1 MQGYD
6 NKNGGKRRAEDF
18 DRYDSY
24 TEDELYEEEIARK
37 HSKADEIVAKKKKE
51 NTIKKRRKTALIVI
65 LILAI
70 LIAAAFIL
78 LEIFTEAPDISDD
91 EGLKNVDIDIEKG
104 VTNGRNNG
112 MYTFLVVGRDK
123 VGNNTDTIMVGRIDV
138 VNKTLNVISIP
149 RDTLI
154 NSNYNV
160 KKINYIYPANVNTG
174 GDAIGSLCEAV
185 SNMLGFNVDN
195 YIVVDIQAAAELV
208 DCIGGVE
215 FDVPVDMHYDDPGQ
229 DLHIDLDAGLQTLN
243 GDNAVKV
250 FRFRN
255 TYAGGD
261 IERIGVQHDLLMAIA
276 KQTLTLGNVP
286 NLGEIIDIVE
296 NHTETDLT
304 ADNIRF
310 YIKAFL
316 TIDKEDVQFLTMPGD
331 PYGCIYGMSYVYPDI
346 DAWLDMV
353 NEYISPYVDKV
364 TVGNVNMATVMNGNF
379 YTTTGEL
386 PGGVTSF
393 MFADGSSFPAGAGVY
408 KFQSS
413 N

>member
-6 NKNGGKRRAEDF
+6 NKNGRYSADKF
-18 DRYDSY
+18 DRRDGY
-24 TEDELYEEEIARK
+24 TEDELYKGKKPSR
-37 HSKADEIVAKKKKE
+37 ADEIIANKKKMSKM
-51 NTIKKRRKTALIVI
+51 KKRRRTALVVL

-70 LIAAAFIL
+70 IIAAGWISYIVF
-78 LEIFTEAPDISDD
+78 FEAPDISDD
-91 EGLKNVDIDIEKG
+91 EGLKNVDINIEEG

-229 DLHIDLDAGLQTLN
+229 DLHIDIDAGLQTLD
-243 GDNAVKV
+243 GENAVKV

-286 NLGEIIDIVE
+286 NIGEIIDIVE
-296 NHTETDLT
+296 DHTETDLT
-304 ADNIRF
+304 GDNIRF

-316 TIDKEDVQFLTMPGD
+316 TIDKEDIHFYTLPGD
-331 PYGCIYGMSYVYPDI
+331 TYGCIFGMSYVYPDI
-346 DAWLDMV
+346 DEWLKMV

-364 TVGNVNMATVMNGNF
+364 TVENVNMATVIDGNF

-393 MFADGSSFPAGAGVY
+393 MFYSEGEFPAGAAVY
-408 KFQSS
+408 KFESS